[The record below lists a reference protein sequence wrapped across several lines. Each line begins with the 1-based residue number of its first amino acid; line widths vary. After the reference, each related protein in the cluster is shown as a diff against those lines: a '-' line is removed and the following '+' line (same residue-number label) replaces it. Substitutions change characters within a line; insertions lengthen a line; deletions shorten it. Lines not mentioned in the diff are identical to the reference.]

1 MARPTNGDRSSGH
14 ETGPA
19 SGVQLMAEVVQEDGV
34 MSLCYLDVCAV
45 LLLSC
50 IAMLAGEIRH
60 YMFSRRLFGPEHNRL
75 QRIGRALRER
85 A

>member
-1 MARPTNGDRSSGH
+1 
-14 ETGPA
+14 
-19 SGVQLMAEVVQEDGV
+19 